1 MDITPLIKGDRKII
15 NSYGAER
22 FVVSGKEHAN
32 SIILSPITVNGWNM
46 PSPFVWNEDIIEQ
59 LMLAAK
65 DAEVVLVGT
74 GKNTLPMPSKWRSLF
89 REKRISLDV
98 MDTGAACRTY
108 NVLLS
113 EERRVIAALVVV

>member
-15 NSYGAER
+15 NSYGAGR
-22 FVVSGKEHAN
+22 FVVSGKEYAN
-32 SIILSPITVNGWNM
+32 SIILSPLTLDTWNID
-46 PSPFVWNEDIIEQ
+46 SPFVWNEAVIEQ
-59 LMLAAK
+59 LINAAK

-74 GKNTLPMPSKWRSLF
+74 GKNMLPMPSKWRNLF
-89 REKRISLDV
+89 CTKNIHPDV

>member
-15 NSYGAER
+15 NSYGASR
-22 FVVSGKEHAN
+22 FVVSGKEYAD
-32 SIILSPITVNGWNM
+32 SIILSPLTLDTWNID
-46 PSPFVWNEDIIEQ
+46 SPFVWNEAVIEQ
-59 LMLAAK
+59 LINAAK

-74 GKNTLPMPSKWRSLF
+74 GKNMMPMPSKWRSLF

-113 EERRVIAALVVV
+113 EERRVIAALILV

>member
-15 NSYGAER
+15 NSYGAGR
-22 FVVSGKEHAN
+22 FVVSGKEYVN
-32 SIILSPITVNGWNM
+32 SIILSPVTVDAWNM
-46 PSPFVWNEDIIEQ
+46 ASPFVWNEIVIDQ
-59 LMLAAK
+59 LINAAK

-74 GKNTLPMPSKWRSLF
+74 GKNMLPMPSKWRNLF
-89 REKRISLDV
+89 REKNISLDI

-113 EERRVIAALVVV
+113 EERRVIAALVLV

>member
-15 NSYGAER
+15 NSYGAGR
-22 FVVSGKEHAN
+22 FVVSGKEYAD
-32 SIILSPITVNGWNM
+32 SIILSPVTVDAWNM
-46 PSPFVWNEDIIEQ
+46 ASPFVWSEAVIEQ
-59 LMLAAK
+59 LILAAK

-74 GKNTLPMPSKWRSLF
+74 GKNMLPMPSKWRNLF

-113 EERRVIAALVVV
+113 EERRVLAALILV

>member
-15 NSYGAER
+15 NSYGASR
-22 FVVSGKEHAN
+22 FVVSGKEYTN
-32 SIILSPITVNGWNM
+32 SIILSPITVDIWNIQ
-46 PSPFVWNEDIIEQ
+46 SPFMWSEDVIEQ
-59 LMLAAK
+59 LMNAAK
-65 DAEVVLVGT
+65 DAEVILVGT
-74 GKNTLPMPSKWRSLF
+74 GKNMVPMPSKWRNLF

-113 EERRVIAALVVV
+113 EERRVIAALVMV

>member
-15 NSYGAER
+15 NSYGAGR
-22 FVVSGKEHAN
+22 FVVSGKEYAD
-32 SIILSPITVNGWNM
+32 SIMLSPLTLDTWNID
-46 PSPFVWNEDIIEQ
+46 SPFVWNEIVIEQ
-59 LMLAAK
+59 LMLAVK

-74 GKNTLPMPSKWRSLF
+74 GKNMVPMPSKWRNLF

-98 MDTGAACRTY
+98 MDTGAVCRTY

-113 EERRVIAALVVV
+113 EERRVLAALVVV